1 MNKKY
6 RYHVVVFFSDNNERL
21 IHSFNSGYETLPM
34 SEIRDE
40 LERLGYIDKGNFSV
54 ENICKTIND

>member
-6 RYHVVVFFSDNNERL
+6 KYHVVLFFSKNNERL
-21 IHSFNSGYETLPM
+21 IHSFNSGHETLPT

-40 LERLGYIDKGNFSV
+40 LERLGYIDRGNFNV